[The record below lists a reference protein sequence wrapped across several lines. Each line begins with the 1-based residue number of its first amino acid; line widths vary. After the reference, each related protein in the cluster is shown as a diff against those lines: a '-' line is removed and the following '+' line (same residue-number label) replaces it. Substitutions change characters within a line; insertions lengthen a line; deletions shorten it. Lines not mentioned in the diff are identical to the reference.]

1 MLRFL
6 SISMAMAVLL
16 GGCAGAYVGGGV
28 SANDPINVRGHL
40 PDLHFRLTD
49 DTGRTVT
56 QDAWR
61 GQTTLLYFG
70 YTGCGAE
77 CPVTLARLAEVT
89 HRLAT
94 TGPAPRVLFVTVT
107 PDTDQPAVLHAYL
120 ARFDSAHMSGL
131 TGRSPDVAALARDLR
146 AAWPQPGGAS
156 HGDLVYV
163 FDAQGQ
169 ARFVITP
176 QDSDSGVVRAV
187 KSLSHG

>member
-1 MLRFL
+1 MARALCIL
-6 SISMAMAVLL
+6 TAMAALL
-16 GGCAGAYVGGGV
+16 GGCAGRMDGMA
-28 SANDPINVRGHL
+28 DVRGHL
-40 PDLHFRLTD
+40 PDLHFRLSD
-49 DTGRTVT
+49 DHGRAVSEA
-56 QDAWR
+56 DFR
-61 GQTTLLYFG
+61 GQTTLVYFG
-70 YTGCGAE
+70 YSGCGAE
-77 CPVTLARLAEVT
+77 CPVILARLAALT
-89 HRLAT
+89 HRV
-94 TGPAPRVLFVTVT
+94 TGSQPRVLFVTVT
-107 PDTDQPAVLHAYL
+107 PDVDNPAVLHAYL